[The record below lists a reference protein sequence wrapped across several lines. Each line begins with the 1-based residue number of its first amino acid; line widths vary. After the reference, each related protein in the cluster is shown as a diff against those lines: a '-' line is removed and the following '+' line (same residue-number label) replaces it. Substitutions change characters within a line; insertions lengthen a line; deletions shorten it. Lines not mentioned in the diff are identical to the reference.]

1 MTVTRSPRTRLS
13 RTRSSSLA
21 GLAAPFRTARRSV
34 LAAGAAALLLAGALI
49 TPSAQAEQG
58 SPQSVVQ
65 AYQATLLSVM
75 KQAKALGFD
84 GRAAK
89 LTPAIDTAFDL
100 AFIAR
105 RAAGPYWAKMTA
117 QQKQRYVAV
126 FRQLSIA
133 QHAGRFKGFS
143 GETFAITGT
152 TDPGRGYRLVKTVL
166 TTGKGEKI
174 SLNYLLGQRGGQW
187 KIVDVFTKGT
197 ISEVATRRSEFS
209 NILKTQGTEALI
221 AAIQSKINREK
232 TD

>member
-1 MTVTRSPRTRLS
+1 MTVTRSS
-13 RTRSSSLA
+13 RPA
-21 GLAAPFRTARRSV
+21 GLAVPTDMARRTLLV
-34 LAAGAAALLLAGALI
+34 AGAAALLLTGALI
-49 TPSAQAEQG
+49 APSARAEQD
-58 SPQSVVQ
+58 SPQGVVR
-65 AYQATLLSVM
+65 AYQAVLLATM
-75 KQAKALGFD
+75 KEAKTLGFD

-89 LTPAIDTAFDL
+89 LTPAIDKAFDL

-117 QQKQRYVAV
+117 EQKKRYASA

-133 QHAGRFKGFS
+133 QHAARFKGFS
-143 GETFAITGT
+143 GETFALVGT

-174 SLNYLLGQRGGQW
+174 SLNYLMGKRGGQW

-221 AAIQSKINREK
+221 AAIQGKINREK
-232 TD
+232 AD